1 MNSKIEEIV
10 LKYANS
16 VIVFLFLSV
25 LVTSTRFL
33 FGYSFLHNTFWIAL
47 FGTAIFLIF
56 STKNGGIFRKI
67 LSGFVY
73 SLVLFL
79 MIYSSCS
86 LASRYLDSSFDGR
99 DYHMDDL
106 FVIKNGWNPVSFKM
120 LNPQDQLYSRYYRM
134 YYFTKGVEIYQT
146 VLYDFFDKIE
156 YAKGIIF
163 VLASAVIIYGYI
175 VFRRVFNLNPIVA
188 LFVSLSVVLNPVVIC
203 QTLNYYIDGNSY
215 LLFCCVV
222 FLSLILIK
230 KNSIALI
237 LAYVFS
243 FALFSSSKLTSFV
256 YGFVW
261 IFGMFLIWMWLG
273 KLRSGNNLIILS
285 VLGFLI
291 SVFVFCFNP
300 FITTIRDGMPILF
313 PIQHDYDALLKLN
326 MPENLLYKNRVE
338 RLVLGVFSESS
349 TERIMGTSSRLKIP
363 FSVQPGELFSFANPD
378 TIMGGWGAWAGGIF
392 ILFMFGFVYMICK
405 NNYSIE
411 TKLSLLC
418 FFAILLS
425 CLSTPIPNNSRFTP
439 QVWLLFVFGLVAI
452 LQYGSKIMRIVS
464 ILVGLFLIINIY
476 SLSETYIRYNRA
488 YTDRVRAKTQELL
501 EYSKNNKVY
510 FKPKYFYSEQIRLKE
525 AGVRFD
531 AFGSSNMCVKPV
543 RIFEKEFPDMSVYS
557 CP

>member
-188 LFVSLSVVLNPVVIC
+188 LFVSLSVV
-203 QTLNYYIDGNSY
+203 
-215 LLFCCVV
+215 
-222 FLSLILIK
+222 
-230 KNSIALI
+230 
-237 LAYVFS
+237 
-243 FALFSSSKLTSFV
+243 
-256 YGFVW
+256 
-261 IFGMFLIWMWLG
+261 
-273 KLRSGNNLIILS
+273 
-285 VLGFLI
+285 
-291 SVFVFCFNP
+291 
-300 FITTIRDGMPILF
+300 
-313 PIQHDYDALLKLN
+313 
-326 MPENLLYKNRVE
+326 
-338 RLVLGVFSESS
+338 
-349 TERIMGTSSRLKIP
+349 
-363 FSVQPGELFSFANPD
+363 
-378 TIMGGWGAWAGGIF
+378 
-392 ILFMFGFVYMICK
+392 
-405 NNYSIE
+405 
-411 TKLSLLC
+411 
-418 FFAILLS
+418 
-425 CLSTPIPNNSRFTP
+425 
-439 QVWLLFVFGLVAI
+439 
-452 LQYGSKIMRIVS
+452 
-464 ILVGLFLIINIY
+464 
-476 SLSETYIRYNRA
+476 
-488 YTDRVRAKTQELL
+488 
-501 EYSKNNKVY
+501 
-510 FKPKYFYSEQIRLKE
+510 
-525 AGVRFD
+525 
-531 AFGSSNMCVKPV
+531 
-543 RIFEKEFPDMSVYS
+543 
-557 CP
+557 